1 MRRLTRY
8 GVILTAGMLA
18 AGVAGC
24 TAGSSSSTTSSSGST
39 NGQTSANSSLT
50 ISNENG
56 ALWTCGFNPLNS
68 SYNLLSVG
76 FIYEPLVYVNPLQ
89 GGKTTPMLA
98 SSYTWGAGN
107 KSLTFTIRQGVK
119 WSDGTPMTA
128 ADVAYTF
135 NLEKKYPALDLTGVW
150 SVLSSVTA
158 TGNTVTMNFSQ
169 VAVPYFYYIAD
180 QTPIVPEHIWS
191 TLSNPASDSIKNPV
205 GTGPYLMSKCSPQNI
220 TYTANPHYWQP
231 GLPRIHTLQYPAFT
245 SNATANDTLA
255 NGQAQ
260 WGAQYIPD
268 IQSFYSS
275 KSPNFHYWFPP
286 TLNVALTPNLTN
298 PLLSNVKVREAMSYA
313 IDRNKVS
320 TIGESGY
327 EPPANQTGV
336 VTPTFSTSLNSQALA
351 SWGSE
356 YDATKAKALLQSAGY
371 HPGSDGIMT
380 NAAGQKL
387 QFTVINIGDYSDWV
401 ASMQVIQQDLKAVGI
416 SITPSNL
423 SNTDYQ
429 ADLYNGH
436 YQLAYVEQYTFG
448 PGAYYELNNWLNSA
462 NTAPIGKQAASN
474 YERYS
479 NPATDA
485 LLKQYSTTT
494 DSATQQTILNQLQQV
509 MLTQVPIIPV
519 VEGVDWYQ
527 YDTTSI
533 SGWPT
538 PGNPYAQPPVWAF
551 PDNEQ
556 VLLHLSPK

>member
-8 GVILTAGMLA
+8 GVILTAGLLA
-18 AGVAGC
+18 AGC
-24 TAGSSSSTTSSSGST
+24 SAGSGSSSGST
-39 NGQTSANSSLT
+39 SGKTSTNNSVLT

-56 ALWTCGFNPLNS
+56 ALWSCGFNPLNS

-89 GGKTTPMLA
+89 NGKTVPMLA
-98 SSYTWGAGN
+98 SSWSWGAGN
-107 KSLTFTIRQGVK
+107 KSLTFTIRSGVK
-119 WSDGTPMTA
+119 WSDGTPLTA
-128 ADVAYTF
+128 ADVAFTF
-135 NLEKKYPALDLTGVW
+135 NLMKKYPTLDLTGVW

-158 TGNTVTMNFSQ
+158 TGTSTVTMDFSS

-180 QTPIVPEHIWS
+180 QTPIVPQHIWS
-191 TLSNPASDSIKNPV
+191 TIANPATATISKPV
-205 GTGPYLMSKCSPQNI
+205 GSGPYLMSKCSPSNI

-231 GLPRIHTLQYPAFT
+231 GLPKIHTLQYPAFT
-245 SNATANDTLA
+245 SNNTANDTLA

-268 IQSFYSS
+268 IAAFYTS
-275 KSPNFHYWFPP
+275 KNTNFHYWFPP
-286 TLNVALTPNLTN
+286 ILNVAMVPNLTN
-298 PLLSNVKVREAMSYA
+298 PLLSNVKVREAISYA
-313 IDRNKVS
+313 INRQQVS

-327 EPPANQTGV
+327 EPPANQAGI
-336 VTPTFSTSLNSQALA
+336 VTPTFTSSLNSSALA
-351 SWGSE
+351 SWGNGFNV
-356 YDATKAKALLQSAGY
+356 AKAKTLLESAGY

-380 NAAGQKL
+380 NASGQKL

-429 ADLYNGH
+429 ADLFNGH

-448 PGAYYELNNWLNSA
+448 PGPYYELNNWLNSA
-462 NTAPIGKQAASN
+462 DAAPVGKQAASD

-479 NPATDA
+479 NPATDK
-485 LLKQYSTTT
+485 LLDEYSTTT
-494 DSATQQTILNQLQQV
+494 SAAMQQSILNQLQQV
-509 MLTQVPIIPV
+509 MVSQVPFIPV

-533 SGWPT
+533 TGWPT
-538 PGNPYAQPPVWAF
+538 SSNPYAQPPVWAF

-556 VLLHLSPK
+556 VLLHLAPK

>member
-8 GVILTAGMLA
+8 GVILTAGLLA
-18 AGVAGC
+18 AGC
-24 TAGSSSSTTSSSGST
+24 SAGSGSSSGST
-39 NGQTSANSSLT
+39 SGKTSTNNSVLT

-56 ALWTCGFNPLNS
+56 ALWSCGFNPLNS

-89 GGKTTPMLA
+89 NGKTVPMLA
-98 SSYTWGAGN
+98 SSWSWGAGN
-107 KSLTFTIRQGVK
+107 KSLTFTIRSGVK
-119 WSDGTPMTA
+119 WSDGTPLTA
-128 ADVAYTF
+128 ADVAFTF
-135 NLEKKYPALDLTGVW
+135 NLMKKYPTLDLTGVW

-158 TGNTVTMNFSQ
+158 TGTSTVTMDFSS

-180 QTPIVPEHIWS
+180 QTPIVPQHIWS
-191 TLSNPASDSIKNPV
+191 TIANPATATISKPV
-205 GTGPYLMSKCSPQNI
+205 GSGPYLMSKCSPSNI

-231 GLPRIHTLQYPAFT
+231 GLPKIHTLQYPAFT
-245 SNATANDTLA
+245 SNNTANDTLA

-268 IQSFYSS
+268 IAAFYTS
-275 KSPNFHYWFPP
+275 KNTNFHYWFPP
-286 TLNVALTPNLTN
+286 ILNVAMVPNLTN
-298 PLLSNVKVREAMSYA
+298 PLLSNVKVREAISYA
-313 IDRNKVS
+313 INRQQVS

-327 EPPANQTGV
+327 EPPANQAGI
-336 VTPTFSTSLNSQALA
+336 VTPTFTSSLNSSALA
-351 SWGSE
+351 SWGNGFNV
-356 YDATKAKALLQSAGY
+356 AKAKTLLESAGY

-380 NAAGQKL
+380 NASGQKL

-429 ADLYNGH
+429 ADLFNGH

-448 PGAYYELNNWLNSA
+448 PGPYYELNNWLNSA
-462 NTAPIGKQAASN
+462 DTAPVGKQAASD

-479 NPATDA
+479 NPATDK
-485 LLKQYSTTT
+485 LLDEYSTTT
-494 DSATQQTILNQLQQV
+494 SAAMQQSILNQLQQV
-509 MLTQVPIIPV
+509 MVSQVPFIPV

-533 SGWPT
+533 TGWPT
-538 PGNPYAQPPVWAF
+538 SSNPYAQPPVWAF

-556 VLLHLSPK
+556 VLLHLAPK